1 MENKKVQKK
10 TNNKKISSSTV
21 ALRISAIILFM
32 VMFITFLYTLYS
44 SVIASNLAFGDYRFY
59 IMEAENQANVASK
72 GDLVIA
78 KRLKLGEVQ
87 VGDKIV
93 YGDGKFYYCDD
104 VEEIKKKNTV
114 VKMITAE
121 VDGIRYRFSEEEIS
135 GKIVKNVKIIGNM
148 IKFLKSP
155 IGIVVFLSIV
165 ITIIILL
172 LIILKIWIIF

>member
-10 TNNKKISSSTV
+10 TDNKTIATSTV
-21 ALRISAIILFM
+21 VLRISAIMLFIAI
-32 VMFITFLYTLYS
+32 FITFLYTLYS

-59 IMEAENQANVASK
+59 IMDAENQTNIALK

-78 KRLKLGEVQ
+78 KKLKLGEVQ

-104 VEEIKKKNTV
+104 VVEIKKKNTV

-135 GKIVKNVKIIGNM
+135 GKVTKNIHFVGNIIN
-148 IKFLKSP
+148 FLKTP
-155 IGIVVFLSIV
+155 IGTLIFISIV
-165 ITIIILL
+165 IVSIILL
-172 LIILKIWIIF
+172 AIILKI